1 MTPESMIF
9 VSPIFV
15 IIMSNRVLV
24 LGVILVGLVIN
35 CCSWYSFNN
44 SINLFV
50 CWLLFSVDRKL
61 QLKSPV
67 ITKSLSSSSMFCK
80 KFSKSTSNSILASGG
95 RYHVEISRGLL
106 LGLLVSITITST
118 VLESK

>member
-1 MTPESMIF
+1 
-9 VSPIFV
+9 
-15 IIMSNRVLV
+15 MSNRVLV
-24 LGVILVGLVIN
+24 LGVILVGLVIS
-35 CCSWYSFNN
+35 CCSWYSFIN

-61 QLKSPV
+61 QLKLPV
-67 ITKSLSSSSMFCK
+67 ITKFLSSSSMLCK
-80 KFSKSTSNSILASGG
+80 KISKWTSNYILASGG

-106 LGLLVSITITST
+106 LGLLISIQIAST

>member
-1 MTPESMIF
+1 MTPDSMIF

-24 LGVILVGLVIN
+24 LGVILVGLVIS
-35 CCSWYSFNN
+35 CCSWYSFIN

-50 CWLLFSVDRKL
+50 CWLLFSVHRKL

-67 ITKSLSSSSMFCK
+67 ITKFLSSSSMFCK
-80 KFSKSTSNSILASGG
+80 KISKWTSNSILASGG

-106 LGLLVSITITST
+106 LGLLISIQIAST
-118 VLESK
+118 VLES